1 MLTSI
6 VRYFIRLLT
15 YFIAFIVITSM
26 IIIKLMIIT
35 IIIIIIIIIPATIVL
50 FEGKLNLIKDL
61 TINLLQLF

>member
-35 IIIIIIIIIPATIVL
+35 IIIIIIIIPATIVL
-50 FEGKLNLIKDL
+50 FEGKLDLIKDL